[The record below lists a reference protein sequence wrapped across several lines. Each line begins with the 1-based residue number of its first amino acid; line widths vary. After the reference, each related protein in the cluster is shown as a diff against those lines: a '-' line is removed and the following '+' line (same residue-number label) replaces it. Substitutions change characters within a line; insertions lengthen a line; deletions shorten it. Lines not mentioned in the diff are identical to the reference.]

1 MTPGEITGTL
11 GVSLLLLAF
20 ALNLLNK
27 LSTSSKVYLTLNIA
41 GAGLAC
47 VSSYLIGFWPFVVL
61 EAVWM
66 LSSVVILIKILNYA

>member
-1 MTPGEITGTL
+1 MTAGEITGTV

-20 ALNLLNK
+20 GLNLLNK
-27 LSTSSKVYLTLNIA
+27 LSASSKTYLLLNIS

-47 VSSYLIGFWPFVVL
+47 ASSYLIGFWPFVVL

-66 LSSVVILIKILNYA
+66 LSSTAILIKNFNHA